1 MARAA
6 FGLAM
11 KSGAVPRFM
20 SYNVGGFVNRGM
32 DHVIWPQARNAW
44 LVVGEHAIS
53 RSRARRVLSSFLCLS
68 VGAQACLPLAAWGQG
83 APVLARQRVDETP
96 GGTSVLRQVA
106 GEVQALARREADKGP
121 GLDGDYLRRQGQ
133 AHFNQFLQ
141 GGVQAAR
148 DSDLP
153 FLRHLQG
160 DLRYDFDRGRTSLE
174 LRTIDEIYRQG
185 PHSGL
190 LQLGAHNQNER
201 PTANV
206 GAIYRREVLDGLL
219 LGANAFVDYEFGK
232 QHGRG
237 SLGWEALAPQFSL
250 HANLYFPLSAWKGAK
265 RDGRRE
271 ERPASGMDVGLKF
284 RPAFLPGLELKAS
297 HFRWNGAGVDYFDNG
312 RPQDRATG
320 FKYGVQYRPV
330 PLLSLGLEQDKVM
343 GGARQTRVQ
352 LGVAI
357 NLSEPLSKQW
367 RRDRPAPGFSP
378 SRTALVERE
387 NRIVLNTRRKHVILP
402 LSITQVSTHQVDGRL
417 TVIGQTQPRATV
429 TIRMP
434 DGEPGS
440 ATADASG
447 RYAYTSRSD
456 QPSGNI
462 VLRASNAEGDSSRE
476 VTYHYL
482 DDVPLGDL
490 QVEVVALLPQP
501 ADRALEVQGVTEPMA
516 DVRVSFPN
524 GESVGVTADG
534 KGHFRARSKRQVAQ
548 GQVTVQA
555 VDPRTLK
562 EARAALSYQPPE
574 VIAPTTNEI
583 VTHPDTGRVTLTGTA
598 EPGTEV
604 TVGFPDGSSRT
615 VRVGA
620 TGSFTVTSERDVP
633 AGMITVQAT
642 DTAGNRSPEVQHEYV
657 DTVDKTAPEAPA
669 DTKVS
674 TDTTSGRVTV
684 TGSAEPAAHVTVTF
698 PDGSNKRVQAD
709 AHGRY
714 TVTSDAD
721 VPSGTISTRVTDAA
735 GNSGPEA
742 RLEYVD
748 TVDKTAPKAPA
759 DTKVSTDTTSGRVT
773 VTGSTEPAAHVTVT
787 FPDGSS
793 KRVQAGA
800 DGRYTVTS
808 DADMP
813 SGAINTQVTDASG
826 NKSPE
831 VRHDYVDTVDKT
843 APAAP
848 VAAAVTTDSASGRVT
863 VSGTAEP
870 GAEVRVSFPDGTSQ
884 TVKADA
890 EGGYTVTS
898 ARDVPSGAI
907 KVQATD
913 ASGNKSPEVR
923 REYTD
928 TVDKTPPVA
937 PVASEVTTDSASG
950 RVTVSG
956 TAEPGAEVRV
966 SFPDGTSQTVSADAA
981 GGYTVISERD
991 LPAGVIKVQATD
1003 ASGNKSP
1010 EVRHEYVDTVDKTAP
1025 AAPADM
1031 TVSTDTTSGRVTVTG
1046 STEPAAHVTVTFPD
1060 GSNKRVQA
1068 DTHGRYSVTSDADV
1082 PSGVISTRVTD
1093 AAGNTGPEL
1102 RHEYTDTVD
1111 KTPPAAP
1118 VAAGVTT
1125 DSVSG
1130 RVTVTGTA
1138 EPGAEVRVSFPDGTD
1153 QTVKVGAAGSY
1164 RVTSER
1170 DVPSG
1175 MITVQA
1181 TDTAGNRSPE
1191 TRHAY
1196 VDAVDKTAPDAPAD
1210 TEVTTDPASGQVTV
1224 SGTAEPGAE
1233 VRVSFPDGTSKTVK
1247 AGATGS
1253 YTVVSDGDMPSGS
1266 ITIRATDAAGNN
1278 SPEVMRTYTDLVD
1291 KTPPPVPT
1299 VADVVTDESSGR
1311 VTVSGTA
1318 EPGANV
1324 TVALPDG
1331 TRKTVKAGT
1340 TGGYTVVSDGDMSSG
1355 PIRIWA
1361 TDAAGNNSPE
1371 LMRTY
1376 TDLVDKTPPPAPK
1389 VADVATDE
1397 TSGQV
1402 TVTGTAEPGAQVTVR
1417 FPDGTGK
1424 TVVAG
1429 ADGAYRVTSE
1439 GDMVAGD
1446 ITVSASD
1453 ASGNKGPQVSKA
1465 YVDSVDKTPP
1475 PLVITAVTENLDTGQ
1490 VTVRGDSEPGSRVT
1504 VTFSDGSSKTVVAG
1518 DDGAYT
1524 ATSAGDLP
1532 SGSILARAVDEAGN
1546 SSAEARHAYVDTV
1559 DKTPPEEPSI
1569 TSITT
1574 NATSGQV
1581 TVTGKAEPG
1590 ADVAVTFPD
1599 NTSKKVKADTE
1610 GTYTAT
1616 SDKDVPSGM
1625 VKVLATDAA
1634 GNEGEEIDQPYRDER
1649 KALSM
1654 GNIVSLL
1661 AEAGTFRPIEISR
1674 ASATLAAYF
1683 DVIGVAKPLVRI
1695 EPVNPADANARKLID
1710 LLQVR
1715 LQGWRRGVKAGT
1727 MYLEKPAGT
1736 GPEGTVP
1743 PGDYAVNIIFTDPG
1757 IPEAQVVI
1765 PGVIRWS

>member
-20 SYNVGGFVNRGM
+20 SYKVGGFVNRGM

-68 VGAQACLPLAAWGQG
+68 VGAQACLPLTAWGQG

-141 GGVQAAR
+141 GSVQAAR

-721 VPSGTISTRVTDAA
+721 VPSGTISTQVTDAA

-748 TVDKTAPKAPA
+748 TVDKTAPEAPA

-773 VTGSTEPAAHVTVT
+773 VTGSTEPAAHVTVA

-831 VRHDYVDTVDKT
+831 VRHEYVDTVDKT

-870 GAEVRVSFPDGTSQ
+870 RAEVRVSFPDGTSQ

-923 REYTD
+923 R
-928 TVDKTPPVA
+928 
-937 PVASEVTTDSASG
+937 
-950 RVTVSG
+950 
-956 TAEPGAEVRV
+956 
-966 SFPDGTSQTVSADAA
+966 
-981 GGYTVISERD
+981 
-991 LPAGVIKVQATD
+991 
-1003 ASGNKSP
+1003 
-1010 EVRHEYVDTVDKTAP
+1010 
-1025 AAPADM
+1025 
-1031 TVSTDTTSGRVTVTG
+1031 
-1046 STEPAAHVTVTFPD
+1046 
-1060 GSNKRVQA
+1060 
-1068 DTHGRYSVTSDADV
+1068 
-1082 PSGVISTRVTD
+1082 
-1093 AAGNTGPEL
+1093 
-1102 RHEYTDTVD
+1102 EYTDTVD

-1224 SGTAEPGAE
+1224 SGTAEPGAS
-1233 VRVSFPDGTSKTVK
+1233 VTVVLPDGTSKTVK

-1465 YVDSVDKTPP
+1465 YVDSVDKTPT
-1475 PLVITAVTENLDTGQ
+1475 PLVVTAVTENLDTGQ

>member
-1 MARAA
+1 
-6 FGLAM
+6 
-11 KSGAVPRFM
+11 
-20 SYNVGGFVNRGM
+20 M
-32 DHVIWPQARNAW
+32 DHVIWSQARNAW

-174 LRTIDEIYRQG
+174 LQTIDEIYRQG

-387 NRIVLNTRRKHVILP
+387 NRIVLNTRRKHVILL

-447 RYAYTSRSD
+447 RYAYTSRRD

-657 DTVDKTAPEAPA
+657 DTVDKTAPAAPA

-721 VPSGTISTRVTDAA
+721 VPSGTISTRVTDA
-735 GNSGPEA
+735 
-742 RLEYVD
+742 
-748 TVDKTAPKAPA
+748 
-759 DTKVSTDTTSGRVT
+759 
-773 VTGSTEPAAHVTVT
+773 
-787 FPDGSS
+787 
-793 KRVQAGA
+793 
-800 DGRYTVTS
+800 
-808 DADMP
+808 
-813 SGAINTQVTDASG
+813 SG

-863 VSGTAEP
+863 VSGMAEP

-950 RVTVSG
+950 RVTVNG

-981 GGYTVISERD
+981 GGYTVTSERD

-1068 DTHGRYSVTSDADV
+1068 DTHGRYTVTSDADV
-1082 PSGVISTRVTD
+1082 PSGAISTRVTD

-1224 SGTAEPGAE
+1224 SGTAEPGAS
-1233 VRVSFPDGTSKTVK
+1233 VTVVLPDGTSKTVK

-1299 VADVVTDESSGR
+1299 VADVV
-1311 VTVSGTA
+1311 
-1318 EPGANV
+1318 
-1324 TVALPDG
+1324 
-1331 TRKTVKAGT
+1331 
-1340 TGGYTVVSDGDMSSG
+1340 
-1355 PIRIWA
+1355 
-1361 TDAAGNNSPE
+1361 
-1371 LMRTY
+1371 
-1376 TDLVDKTPPPAPK
+1376 
-1389 VADVATDE
+1389 TDE

-1625 VKVLATDAA
+1625 VKVLATDAV

>member
-1 MARAA
+1 
-6 FGLAM
+6 
-11 KSGAVPRFM
+11 
-20 SYNVGGFVNRGM
+20 M
-32 DHVIWPQARNAW
+32 DRVIWPQARNAW
-44 LVVGEHAIS
+44 FAVGEHAIS
-53 RSRARRVLSSFLCLS
+53 RGRARRILSSALCLT
-68 VGAQACLPLAAWGQG
+68 VGAQAGLPLTAWGQG

-96 GGTSVLRQVA
+96 GGAPVLRQVA
-106 GEVQALARREADKGP
+106 GQIQELARREADNGP
-121 GLDGDYLRRQGQ
+121 GLNGDYLRRQGQ

-148 DSDLP
+148 ESDLP

-160 DLRYDFDRGRTSLE
+160 DLRYDFDLGRTSLE
-174 LRTIDEIYRQG
+174 LRTIDEIYRHG
-185 PHSGL
+185 PHSVL

-206 GAIYRREVLDGLL
+206 GAIYRREVLEGLL

-250 HANLYFPLSAWKGAK
+250 HANIYFPLSAWKGAK

-297 HFRWNGAGVDYFDNG
+297 HFRWNGAGIDYFDNG
-312 RPQDRATG
+312 RPQNRATG
-320 FKYGVQYRPV
+320 FKYGVQYKPV

-352 LGVAI
+352 LGVTI

-367 RRDRPAPGFSP
+367 RRDTPAPGFSP

-387 NRIVLNTRRKHVILP
+387 NRIVLNTRRKQIILP
-402 LSITQVSTHQVDGRL
+402 LSIAQVTTHQIDGRL

-434 DGEPGS
+434 DGAPGS
-440 ATADASG
+440 VTADVSG
-447 RYAYTSRSD
+447 RYAYTSRGD

-462 VLRASNAEGDSSRE
+462 VLRASNAEGDTSRE

-482 DDVPLGDL
+482 DEVPLGDL

-562 EARAALSYQPPE
+562 EARAALPYLPPQ
-574 VIAPTTNEI
+574 VITPTTNEI

-604 TVGFPDGSSRT
+604 RVSFPDGT
-615 VRVGA
+615 DQAVRVGA
-620 TGSFTVTSERDVP
+620 TGGFTVTSEGDVP
-633 AGMITVQAT
+633 SGMITVQAT
-642 DTAGNRSPEVQHEYV
+642 DTAGNSSPEARHEYV

-674 TDTTSGRVTV
+674 TDPTSGRVTV

-698 PDGSNKRVQAD
+698 PDGSNKRAQAD

-748 TVDKTAPKAPA
+748 TVDKTAPEAPA

-808 DADMP
+808 DADMS
-813 SGAINTQVTDASG
+813 SGAINTQVTDTSG
-826 NKSPE
+826 NTSPE
-831 VRHDYVDTVDKT
+831 VRHEYIDTVDKT
-843 APAAP
+843 PPAAP
-848 VAAAVTTDSASGRVT
+848 VAAGVTTDSASGRVT

-884 TVKADA
+884 TVNADA
-890 EGGYTVTS
+890 EGGYTATS
-898 ARDVPSGAI
+898 ARDVPSGPI
-907 KVQATD
+907 KVQASD
-913 ASGNKSPEVR
+913 AAGNKSAEVR
-923 REYTD
+923 YEYTD
-928 TVDKTPPVA
+928 TVDKTPPAA
-937 PVASEVTTDSASG
+937 PVAAEVTTDAVSG
-950 RVTVSG
+950 QVTVSG

-966 SFPDGTSQTVSADAA
+966 SFPDGTSQTVNADAA
-981 GGYTVISERD
+981 GGYTVTSARD
-991 LPAGVIKVQATD
+991 VPAGMIKMQATD

-1031 TVSTDTTSGRVTVTG
+1031 KVSTDTTSGRVTVTG

-1068 DTHGRYSVTSDADV
+1068 DAHGRYTVTSDADV
-1082 PSGVISTRVTD
+1082 PSGTISTRATD

-1125 DSVSG
+1125 D
-1130 RVTVTGTA
+1130 
-1138 EPGAEVRVSFPDGTD
+1138 
-1153 QTVKVGAAGSY
+1153 
-1164 RVTSER
+1164 
-1170 DVPSG
+1170 
-1175 MITVQA
+1175 
-1181 TDTAGNRSPE
+1181 
-1191 TRHAY
+1191 
-1196 VDAVDKTAPDAPAD
+1196 PA
-1210 TEVTTDPASGQVTV
+1210 
-1224 SGTAEPGAE
+1224 
-1233 VRVSFPDGTSKTVK
+1233 
-1247 AGATGS
+1247 
-1253 YTVVSDGDMPSGS
+1253 
-1266 ITIRATDAAGNN
+1266 
-1278 SPEVMRTYTDLVD
+1278 
-1291 KTPPPVPT
+1291 
-1299 VADVVTDESSGR
+1299 SGR

-1318 EPGANV
+1318 EPGASV
-1324 TVALPDG
+1324 TVVLPDG
-1331 TRKTVKAGT
+1331 TRKTVTAGT
-1340 TGGYTVVSDGDMSSG
+1340 TGSYTVVSDGDMSSG

-1371 LMRTY
+1371 VMRTY
-1376 TDLVDKTPPPAPK
+1376 TDMVDKTPPPAPK

-1397 TSGQV
+1397 ASGQV

-1446 ITVSASD
+1446 ITVSATD
-1453 ASGNKGPQVSKA
+1453 ASGNKGPKTSKT

-1475 PLVITAVTENLDTGQ
+1475 PLAISAVTENLDTGQ

-1504 VTFSDGSSKTVVAG
+1504 VTFSDGSRKTVVAG

-1590 ADVAVTFPD
+1590 ADVTVTFPD
-1599 NTSKKVKADTE
+1599 TTSKKVKADTE

-1616 SDKDVPSGM
+1616 SDKDVPTGM

-1649 KALSM
+1649 KALST
-1654 GNIVSLL
+1654 GNIISLL
-1661 AEAGTFRPIEISR
+1661 AEPGKFRPIEISR
-1674 ASATLAAYF
+1674 ERATLTAYF

-1695 EPVNPADANARKLID
+1695 EPVDPADANARKLID

-1715 LQGWRRGVKAGT
+1715 LQGWRRGAKAGT

-1736 GPEGTVP
+1736 GPDGTVA
-1743 PGDYAVNIIFTDPG
+1743 PGDYAVKVIFTDPG

>member
-11 KSGAVPRFM
+11 KSGAVPRFI
-20 SYNVGGFVNRGM
+20 SYKVGGFVNRGM
-32 DHVIWPQARNAW
+32 DRVIWPQARNAW
-44 LVVGEHAIS
+44 FAVGEHAIS
-53 RSRARRVLSSFLCLS
+53 RGRARRILSSALCLT
-68 VGAQACLPLAAWGQG
+68 VGAQAGLPLTAWGQG

-96 GGTSVLRQVA
+96 GGAPVLRQVA
-106 GEVQALARREADKGP
+106 GQIQELARREADNGP
-121 GLDGDYLRRQGQ
+121 GLNGDYLRRQGQ

-148 DSDLP
+148 ESDLP

-160 DLRYDFDRGRTSLE
+160 DLRYDFDLGRTSLE
-174 LRTIDEIYRQG
+174 LRTIDEIYRHG
-185 PHSGL
+185 PHSVL

-206 GAIYRREVLDGLL
+206 GAIYRREVLEGLL

-250 HANLYFPLSAWKGAK
+250 HANIYFPLSAWKGAK

-297 HFRWNGAGVDYFDNG
+297 HFRWNGAGIDYFDNG
-312 RPQDRATG
+312 RPQNRATG
-320 FKYGVQYRPV
+320 FKYGVQYKPV

-352 LGVAI
+352 LGVTI

-367 RRDRPAPGFSP
+367 RRDTPAPGFSP

-387 NRIVLNTRRKHVILP
+387 NRIVLNTRRKQIILP
-402 LSITQVSTHQVDGRL
+402 LSIAQVTTHQIDGRL

-434 DGEPGS
+434 DGAPGS
-440 ATADASG
+440 VTADVSG
-447 RYAYTSRSD
+447 RYAYTSRGD

-462 VLRASNAEGDSSRE
+462 VLRASNAEGDTSRE

-482 DDVPLGDL
+482 DEVPLGDL

-562 EARAALSYQPPE
+562 EARAALPYLPPQ
-574 VIAPTTNEI
+574 VITPTTNEI

-604 TVGFPDGSSRT
+604 RVSFPDGT
-615 VRVGA
+615 DQAVRVGA
-620 TGSFTVTSERDVP
+620 TGGFTVTSEGDVP
-633 AGMITVQAT
+633 SGMITVQAT
-642 DTAGNRSPEVQHEYV
+642 DTAGNSSPEARHEYV

-674 TDTTSGRVTV
+674 TDPTSGRVTV

-698 PDGSNKRVQAD
+698 PDGSNKRAQAD

-748 TVDKTAPKAPA
+748 TVDKTAPEAPA

-808 DADMP
+808 DADMS
-813 SGAINTQVTDASG
+813 SGAINTQVTDTSG
-826 NKSPE
+826 NTSPE
-831 VRHDYVDTVDKT
+831 VRHEYIDTVDKT
-843 APAAP
+843 PPAAP
-848 VAAAVTTDSASGRVT
+848 VAAGVTTDSASGRVT

-884 TVKADA
+884 TVNADA
-890 EGGYTVTS
+890 EGGYTATS
-898 ARDVPSGAI
+898 ARDVPSGPI
-907 KVQATD
+907 KVQASD
-913 ASGNKSPEVR
+913 AAGNKSAEVR
-923 REYTD
+923 YEYTD
-928 TVDKTPPVA
+928 TVDKTPPAA
-937 PVASEVTTDSASG
+937 PVAAEVTTDAVSG
-950 RVTVSG
+950 QVTVSG

-966 SFPDGTSQTVSADAA
+966 SFPDGTSQTVNADAA
-981 GGYTVISERD
+981 GGYTVTSARD
-991 LPAGVIKVQATD
+991 VPAGMIKMQATD

-1031 TVSTDTTSGRVTVTG
+1031 KVSTDTTSGRVTVTG

-1068 DTHGRYSVTSDADV
+1068 DAHGRYTVTSDADV
-1082 PSGVISTRVTD
+1082 PSGTISTRATD

-1125 DSVSG
+1125 D
-1130 RVTVTGTA
+1130 
-1138 EPGAEVRVSFPDGTD
+1138 
-1153 QTVKVGAAGSY
+1153 
-1164 RVTSER
+1164 
-1170 DVPSG
+1170 
-1175 MITVQA
+1175 
-1181 TDTAGNRSPE
+1181 
-1191 TRHAY
+1191 
-1196 VDAVDKTAPDAPAD
+1196 PA
-1210 TEVTTDPASGQVTV
+1210 
-1224 SGTAEPGAE
+1224 
-1233 VRVSFPDGTSKTVK
+1233 
-1247 AGATGS
+1247 
-1253 YTVVSDGDMPSGS
+1253 
-1266 ITIRATDAAGNN
+1266 
-1278 SPEVMRTYTDLVD
+1278 
-1291 KTPPPVPT
+1291 
-1299 VADVVTDESSGR
+1299 SGR

-1318 EPGANV
+1318 EPGASV
-1324 TVALPDG
+1324 TVVLPDG
-1331 TRKTVKAGT
+1331 TRKTVTAGT
-1340 TGGYTVVSDGDMSSG
+1340 TGSYTVVSDGDMSSG

-1371 LMRTY
+1371 VMRTY
-1376 TDLVDKTPPPAPK
+1376 TDMVDKTPPPAPK

-1397 TSGQV
+1397 ASGQV

-1446 ITVSASD
+1446 ITVSATD
-1453 ASGNKGPQVSKA
+1453 ASGNKGPKTSKT

-1475 PLVITAVTENLDTGQ
+1475 PLAISAVTENLDTGQ

-1504 VTFSDGSSKTVVAG
+1504 VTFSDGSRKTVVAG

-1590 ADVAVTFPD
+1590 ADVTVTFPD
-1599 NTSKKVKADTE
+1599 TTSKKVKADTE

-1616 SDKDVPSGM
+1616 SDKDVPTGM

-1649 KALSM
+1649 KALST
-1654 GNIVSLL
+1654 GNIISLL
-1661 AEAGTFRPIEISR
+1661 AEPGKFRPIEISR
-1674 ASATLAAYF
+1674 ERATLTAYF

-1695 EPVNPADANARKLID
+1695 EPVDPADANARKLID

-1715 LQGWRRGVKAGT
+1715 LQGWRRGAKAGT

-1736 GPEGTVP
+1736 GPDGTVA
-1743 PGDYAVNIIFTDPG
+1743 PGDYAVKVIFTDPG